1 MSNTF
6 DKLSVLDSFIEEVKS
21 YLPEIEAN
29 LDRLAQSPGD
39 MDALE
44 ETYRRTHT
52 IGGSASMMDFPG
64 LAHVAHGM
72 EDILG
77 DVLDGLATLDEPTL
91 ALLRRSLRRLH
102 VLIDGIRDN
111 SVNQDAIIAEDDA
124 DYSRYRALQ
133 EAAGKVVPGSAAMAS
148 APSQSPGEPSN
159 PQIQALAPEQYTYEY
174 QDDRADQPGYQGQP
188 QPAYQD
194 YPDSPHYHAPTQS
207 SQRYDLQEGGLGLGE
222 SYSYQQWSLPA
233 AAPSSPQ
240 STPLPDS
247 PYPAADQGGSL
258 PSFDEMLA
266 AFRTPSAPSD
276 EEPLWPEDPV
286 PLPQQAPETPASPAS
301 PAPPATPSALDML
314 AASFR
319 GPESGLSSSSSSS
332 SSGSAPGREQSRPSR
347 APSPLEELVN
357 RFTAAQ
363 PEAQSQAMPADTSP
377 VAAPDHSQPEP
388 PSPFYSQPAP
398 PAWQSSQPSAPP
410 VQVSPSWPQ
419 PAMEPEPAEPASGRS
434 GEAPVLPASA
444 SRLYSDLHQEA
455 HSLEEQAQT
464 LHALLAQLRQA
475 ISIIEDQRSEF
486 RSFLDGSKD
495 ALERM
500 EDWAGQAMGLNLRKS
515 PEKVR
520 RYLPLSVMWV
530 VNTKLKKI
538 LELLSRITSGVE
550 TTDEQIQ
557 ATLRQLRGSIEACGD
572 FLEQLPQALTRQ
584 EAGWTPWQVQEV
596 ARDAAGLRERVTFER
611 QGDLAT
617 LRAELEAKI
626 REELRREYEQR
637 PLSLAARMELE
648 RQIREEVRQEFERQ
662 RQLQHEIV
670 GPDGQESYEELVK
683 RLRNEIEIEVRRE
696 FLAQLTGNADLEAAS
711 SLSQAGSGSGP
722 LPALE
727 IPRAQVSPPP
737 VVAPPPVPTPAPV
750 SSSASKASGSA
761 VSEGTEFG
769 EEAAE
774 IFRLEAEEHLQTISM
789 NVAALEKSPEDRDI
803 LQSIRRATHTL
814 KGAAGMMGFRL
825 IADLCHVSEDLLDS
839 IMEGRV
845 AISPPVIGIILDTA
859 ETLDRLINNRG
870 EDRATLEAAVAAMR
884 ARYAE
889 LLGEQQLSSLPP
901 EEELESLLDSGEGPD
916 GSTLSRT
923 VAEGAPSAGELLMQ
937 RAPAAELSVR
947 VRLQKLDELVN
958 LFGELL
964 VNRSALEEHIQR
976 LMRLVADVSMSSER
990 LRDVGQKLE
999 SRFEAAT
1006 LPSGRVVQVPPG
1018 TANGSSRL
1026 PALQAGR
1033 PGTGGGEPAHL
1044 AEFDELELDRYTEF
1058 HQLTRGLSEGVSD
1071 MITLSSEMEAVIRE
1085 CESIFAR
1092 ESRLSTTF
1100 QDRLMKTRLVPL
1112 SSMIPRLYRAV
1123 RSVAL
1128 KQHKE
1133 INFVT
1138 EGEDTEVDRT
1148 VYEEIA
1154 GPLLHLMRNAVNH
1167 AIEEPEVRVRKGK
1180 PPAGLV
1186 KLSASY
1192 EGNQVVITVRDDGTG
1207 IDPEKVRQAAIARG
1221 LIRPDQ
1227 VLAPSDVIDL
1237 IFRPGFSTAEVVS
1250 EESGRGVG
1258 LDVVRDSISRLR
1270 ATLEVDSTPG
1280 QGTAFTMKF
1289 PTSLAIQSVMMVRV
1303 GDQQYAIP
1311 TTLVEAIGRLDTF
1324 KRTTHGGRPAVVVQN
1339 DVYPLSQLA
1348 HYLKLPAGEI
1358 DERSPLLLVNTGR
1371 HRVAL
1376 VVDEVKTRM
1385 DVVMKNL
1392 GPHLRH
1398 VHGVAGGT
1406 VLGNGR
1412 VILILELNELL
1423 SVQRR
1428 GTAAIAG
1435 TLSQPQESLA
1445 PATSAS
1451 AQVPASLA
1459 AAATTV
1465 TVNTG
1470 AMPAVRPPVSPLP
1483 TPRIERGRHVL
1494 VVDDSPSVRRVVSN
1508 MLKQHGWEVQTARDG
1523 VEALELISSQPPA
1536 AVLLDIE
1543 MPRMDGYELMAT
1555 VRSQE
1560 QYRTLP
1566 LVVLTSRAAS
1576 KHKQRAMQ
1584 LGASAYIVKPYQ
1596 DEELISTLNRLV
1608 YGASA

>member
-77 DVLDGLATLDEPTL
+77 DVLDGLTTLDEPTL

-133 EAAGKVVPGSAAMAS
+133 EAAGKVVPGSPDLAS
-148 APSQSPGEPSN
+148 TPSQPLDHQSQQSV
-159 PQIQALAPEQYTYEY
+159 APEHYAHEF
-174 QDDRADQPGYQGQP
+174 QDYHTDRPGYQGQP
-188 QPAYQD
+188 QQNYH
-194 YPDSPHYHAPTQS
+194 DSPRSHAPTPP
-207 SQRYDLQEGGLGLGE
+207 SQRYGFQEDGLGLGE
-222 SYSYQQWSLPA
+222 SYAYQHQSVSA
-233 AAPSSPQ
+233 SSPQ
-240 STPLPDS
+240 STPLPES
-247 PYPAADQGGSL
+247 PYPPATGQEGSL

-266 AFRTPSAPSD
+266 AFRTPSTPVD

-286 PLPQQAPETPASPAS
+286 SLSQQPPATPASPAS
-301 PAPPATPSALDML
+301 PAAPATPSALDML

-319 GPESGLSSSSSSS
+319 SSEGTPSST
-332 SSGSAPGREQSRPSR
+332 GSPPGEEQSRSPR
-347 APSPLEELVN
+347 APSPLEELVS
-357 RFTAAQ
+357 RFTAPQ
-363 PEAQSQAMPADTSP
+363 PEAQGQATAAD
-377 VAAPDHSQPEP
+377 ADLGALPDWSQPQPLAPHTQFVQPLQPLHSLSEQP
-388 PSPFYSQPAP
+388 LQAPS
-398 PAWQSSQPSAPP
+398 
-410 VQVSPSWPQ
+410 SWPQ
-419 PAMEPEPAEPASGRS
+419 PESHPSEQPSGLAEEGL
-434 GEAPVLPASA
+434 VLPTSA
-444 SRLYSDLHQEA
+444 SRLYSDLRQETL
-455 HSLEEQAQT
+455 SLEEQVNT
-464 LHALLAQLRQA
+464 LHTLLTQLQQA
-475 ISIIEDQRSEF
+475 VSIIEEQRSEF
-486 RSFLDGSKD
+486 RGFLDGSKD

-530 VNTKLKKI
+530 VNTKLKKV

-550 TTDEQIQ
+550 ATDEQIQ
-557 ATLRQLRGSIEACGD
+557 TTLHQLRSSVEACGD
-572 FLEQLPQALTRQ
+572 LWERLPQALTNQ
-584 EAGWTPWQVQEV
+584 EPGWTPWQVQV
-596 ARDAAGLRERVTFER
+596 AHDVSGVRERVTFER
-611 QGDLAT
+611 QGDLAA

-696 FLAQLTGNADLEAAS
+696 FLAQLTGNADLETAAN
-711 SLSQAGSGSGP
+711 LQQPPSGGGP

-727 IPRAQVSPPP
+727 IPRAQVNPPP
-737 VVAPPPVPTPAPV
+737 VVAPPPPPSPVPAPPV
-750 SSSASKASGSA
+750 SSVSRGSA
-761 VSEGTEFG
+761 VSEGTDFG

-845 AISPPVIGIILDTA
+845 AITPPVIGIILDTA

-889 LLGEQQLSSLPP
+889 LLGEQQLSPLPA
-901 EEELESLLDSGEGPD
+901 EEELESLLDSGEGPES
-916 GSTLSRT
+916 STFSST
-923 VAEGAPSAGELLMQ
+923 VSEATPAAGELLMQ
-937 RAPAAELSVR
+937 RSPATELSVR

-1006 LPSGRVVQVPPG
+1006 LPSGRVVQVSPG
-1018 TANGSSRL
+1018 TGNGASRL

-1033 PGTGGGEPAHL
+1033 PVPTGNGEPAHL

-1180 PPAGLV
+1180 PAAGLV

-1207 IDPEKVRQAAIARG
+1207 IDPERVRQAAIARG

-1227 VLAPSDVIDL
+1227 ILSPSDVIDL

-1303 GDQQYAIP
+1303 GDQQYAVP

-1348 HYLKLPAGEI
+1348 RYLKLPAGEI

-1376 VVDEVKTRM
+1376 VVDEVRTRM

-1398 VHGVAGGT
+1398 VHGIAGGT

-1428 GTAAIAG
+1428 GTGAIAG
-1435 TLSQPQESLA
+1435 TLSQPPESLA
-1445 PATSAS
+1445 VAAT
-1451 AQVPASLA
+1451 AQAQMPASVA

-1470 AMPAVRPPVSPLP
+1470 VLPAVRPPATPLP
-1483 TPRIERGRHVL
+1483 SQRVERGRHVL